1 MTTILIVEDDA
12 NFVETLRDNLA
23 MRQVEIKT
31 AASVT
36 DALNVLEKLTPSIIL
51 LDIQLPDMHGFE
63 LCRILKK
70 SSRLKDVP
78 VILLS
83 AKYTEPADR
92 AEGMLAGANVF
103 LSKPVNPDVLWEEI
117 RYLLDKKS

>member
-31 AASVT
+31 AASVI

>member
-1 MTTILIVEDDA
+1 MIVEDDS
-12 NFVETLRDNLA
+12 NFVETLKDSLA
-23 MRQVEIKT
+23 MRQVDIKT

-36 DALNVLEKLTPSIIL
+36 EALNVLEKLTPSVII
-51 LDIQLPDMHGFE
+51 LDIQLPGMHGFE

-78 VILLS
+78 VIFLS

-92 AEGMLAGANVF
+92 AEGMLAGADVF
-103 LSKPVNPDVLWEEI
+103 LSKPINPDVLWEEI

>member
-1 MTTILIVEDDA
+1 MTTIFIVEDDA
-12 NFVETLRDNLA
+12 NFVETLKDNLA
-23 MRQVEIKT
+23 MRKVEIKT

-36 DALNVLEKLTPSIIL
+36 DALNVLEKWTPSVII

-70 SSRLKDVP
+70 SPRLKDVP
-78 VILLS
+78 VIFLS

-92 AEGMLAGANVF
+92 AEGMLAGADVF
-103 LSKPVNPDVLWEEI
+103 LAKPVNPDVLWEEI

>member
-1 MTTILIVEDDA
+1 MTTIFIIEDDA

-23 MRQVEIKT
+23 MRQAEVHA
-31 AASVT
+31 AASGT
-36 DALNVLEKLTPSIIL
+36 EALNVLEKRVPSIIL
-51 LDIQLPDMHGFE
+51 MDIQLPDMHGFE

-70 SSRLKDVP
+70 SPRLRKVP

-92 AEGMLAGANVF
+92 AEGMLAGADVF
-103 LSKPVNPDVLWEEI
+103 LSKPVNTDVLWEEI